1 MRLFIA
7 ITFDEQIKN
16 RIIIVQEKIRE
27 KAKKGKFPPAE
38 NFHLTLVFLGETPQE
53 RLPDIK
59 AAMEQAASVD
69 EKPNSPF
76 ELVFNKTGFFK
87 RGAKELWW
95 LGMNATKKNG
105 MDKRNSS
112 TETGLEKLQGRLVS
126 ELLARNFK
134 IDSRPYTPHITL
146 GREIISDLWPF
157 ETENIIV
164 PFNRLSLML
173 SEHKPVS
180 GKKNKLVYTELFHVN
195 C

>member
-7 ITFDEQIKN
+7 INFDEQIKN
-16 RIIIVQEKIRE
+16 RILAIQDRIRE
-27 KAKKGKFPPAE
+27 KAKKGKFPPPE

-69 EKPNSPF
+69 EKPNSAF

-95 LGMNATKKNG
+95 LGMAAKKN
-105 MDKRNSS
+105 NSAGTVS
-112 TETGLEKLQGRLVS
+112 LGQTALEKLQGRLVS
-126 ELLARNFK
+126 ELISHNFK

-157 ETENIIV
+157 ETEDIIIPV
-164 PFNRLSLML
+164 NRLSLMH

-180 GKKNKLVYTELFHVN
+180 GKKNKLVYTELFHVD